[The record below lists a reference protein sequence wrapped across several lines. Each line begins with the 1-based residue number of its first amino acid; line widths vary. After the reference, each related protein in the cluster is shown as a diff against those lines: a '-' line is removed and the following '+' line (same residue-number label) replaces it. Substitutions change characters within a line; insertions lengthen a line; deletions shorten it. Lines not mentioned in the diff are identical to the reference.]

1 MAFLTRIEAL
11 KDLLQEAIDKGAHS
25 VEQIH
30 KTIAAM
36 PLSALKE
43 RGLLSDDAAEKHDE
57 SVGAIYDAIRRVNK
71 EVGDLASGLIESL
84 EDHQA
89 VQKNMSEKKSD

>member
-1 MAFLTRIEAL
+1 MAFLTRVEAL

-43 RGLLSDDAAEKHDE
+43 RGLLSDDVAEKPDISAHVMAVE
-57 SVGAIYDAIRRVNK
+57 RRWNARCFGNGWCWRK
-71 EVGDLASGLIESL
+71 AGIL
-84 EDHQA
+84 
-89 VQKNMSEKKSD
+89 

>member
-1 MAFLTRIEAL
+1 MAFLTRVEAL

-36 PLSALKE
+36 PLSALKD
-43 RGLLSDDAAEKHDE
+43 RGLLSDDVAEKHDE
-57 SVGAIYDAIRRVNK
+57 SVGAVYDAIRRVNK

-84 EDHQA
+84 EDHQVA
-89 VQKNMSEKKSD
+89 QKNMSDKKSD